1 MAGKAHW
8 EDVYTQKRPDEV
20 SWFLET
26 ATQSLDLINAI
37 APQPSDAIIDV
48 GGGAS
53 RLVDA
58 LLAAGFSDL
67 SILDLSAA
75 ALKAA
80 QDRLGDKASRVQW
93 IEADITQI
101 ELAPARY
108 DIWHDRAVFHFMT
121 TKEQRAA
128 YKRNLTNALRP
139 SGHVIIATF
148 AENGPEKCSG
158 LPVQRY
164 SVEALSAELGPDF
177 TLIKSC
183 REAHRTPWGSVQEFI
198 YCLFKRS

>member
-37 APQPSDAIIDV
+37 GPQPSDAIIDV

-93 IEADITQI
+93 IEADITQV
-101 ELAPARY
+101 ELTPVRY

-121 TKEQRAA
+121 TPQQRAA

-164 SVEALSAELGPDF
+164 SVEALSAELGHDF

>member
-8 EDVYTQKRPDEV
+8 EDVYQTKRPHEV

-26 ATQSLDLINAI
+26 ATLSLDLIHEI
-37 APQPSDAIIDV
+37 GLKPSDAVIDV

-58 LLAAGFSDL
+58 LLDEGFEDL
-67 SILDLSAA
+67 SVLDLSGA

-80 QDRLGDKASRVQW
+80 QERLGPSAHRVTW
-93 IEADITQI
+93 LEADITQV
-101 ELAPARY
+101 ELAPSRY
-108 DIWHDRAVFHFMT
+108 KLWHDRAVFHFMT
-121 TKEQRAA
+121 TPEQRTA
-128 YKRNLTNALRP
+128 YKHALTHALRK
-139 SGHVIIATF
+139 SGYLIMATF

-164 SVEALSAELGPDF
+164 SVEALSAELGADF
-177 TLIKSC
+177 TLMKSC
-183 REAHRTPWGSVQEFI
+183 REAHSTPWGSVQEFI

>member
-8 EDVYTQKRPDEV
+8 EEVYTQKRPDEV

-58 LLAAGFSDL
+58 LLAAGLSDL

>member
-121 TKEQRAA
+121 TKEQRDA

>member
-93 IEADITQI
+93 IEADITQV
-101 ELAPARY
+101 ELTPVRY

>member
-37 APQPSDAIIDV
+37 GPQPSDAIIDV

>member
-8 EDVYTQKRPDEV
+8 EEVYTQKRPDEV
-20 SWFLET
+20 SWFLES
-26 ATQSLDLINAI
+26 ATQSLDLIHAI
-37 APQPSDAIIDV
+37 APQKSDAIIDV

-58 LLAAGFSDL
+58 LLAAGFTDL
-67 SILDLSAA
+67 SILDLSSA
-75 ALKAA
+75 ALQAA
-80 QDRLGDKASRVQW
+80 EGRLGADGSRVQW
-93 IEADITQI
+93 IEADITQV

-121 TKEQRAA
+121 TKEQRDA
-128 YKRNLTNALRP
+128 YKRNLTRALRP
-139 SGHVIIATF
+139 SGFAIIATF

-164 SVEALSAELGPDF
+164 SAETLSAELGPAF
-177 TLIKSC
+177 TLKKSC
-183 REAHRTPWGSVQEFI
+183 RETHRTPWGSAQEFI
-198 YCLFKRS
+198 YCVFQRS